1 MRVRRLRELAL
12 DRQVAVNPLWEQRHL
27 SFQEASARWSALGGF
42 RCLMPAR
49 WYRDQWFTS
58 IHPAHLRQAAQE
70 MNVGMPPQELVAALE
85 NESSPPVLR
94 LFSACLD
101 QDRQG
106 VTGIA
111 PANGNYPTT
120 ECFARVTLGQRR
132 AREKTGTKKAG
143 ETH

>member
-1 MRVRRLRELAL
+1 MSANAVMKSTDRPEWLSGVERACAAIAPNWPL

-49 WYRDQWFTS
+49 WYRDQWLTS

-106 VTGIA
+106 
-111 PANGNYPTT
+111 
-120 ECFARVTLGQRR
+120 L
-132 AREKTGTKKAG
+132 RELP
-143 ETH
+143 